1 MVEPHTH
8 NDSDAPG
15 IPYEN
20 LVILPESEVSLVT
33 GTADATYSSNEQ
45 TMLNDL
51 KTAVNAINA
60 ALQAKRILQ

>member
-8 NDSDAPG
+8 NDSDAPA

-20 LVILPESEVSLVT
+20 IVIIPESAVALVT

-60 ALQAKRILQ
+60 ALQAKRIID